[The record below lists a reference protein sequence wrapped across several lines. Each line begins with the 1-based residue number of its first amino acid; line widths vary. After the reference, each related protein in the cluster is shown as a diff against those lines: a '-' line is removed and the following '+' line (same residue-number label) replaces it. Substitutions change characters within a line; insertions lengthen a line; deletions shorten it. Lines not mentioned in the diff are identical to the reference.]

1 MTMKTLTQ
9 LMLVTLIICSASCSD
24 EVKSLK
30 KIEGKWKIASLTFY
44 GKNTA
49 DSTYTNDNFIL
60 DFEKCKKKDNHS
72 PGCRMTLQ
80 LNDKSYKYFYS
91 IDGDRILL
99 DFDSDDPATVDFES
113 KEGFFIM
120 DRNVWDILTL
130 NDSELSLRKNMN
142 DEDFVEITAIK

>member
-30 KIEGKWKIASLTFY
+30 KIDGKWKITSLTFY

-49 DSTYTNDNFIL
+49 DSTYTNDNFTL
-60 DFEKCKKKDNHS
+60 DFEKCNKKDNHS

-80 LNDKSYKYFYS
+80 LNGKNYKYFYS

-99 DFDSDDPATVDFES
+99 DFDSNDPATVDFES
-113 KEGFFIM
+113 KEGFLIM

-130 NDSELSLRKNMN
+130 NDSELSLRKNIN